1 MIKQKLM
8 IFILIL
14 LLSFLITSCDKAIT
28 AVHTTNEIDIVI
40 DEWSKKDIKTDSL
53 LPYFEGTVVL
63 YFIDDIQIYD
73 LNQHNKPL
81 YDQYRTLEVEIY
93 GTDATMTRYYD
104 IYILSEYSPRQKY
117 EIRINGVDLEFLER
131 DNFMESV
138 ISINQEDKIILE
150 NIDSRIRGRGN
161 STFYA
166 HEKKSLKV
174 EFSEPI
180 EVMGLNRSSSFNLVA
195 MHGDKSL
202 MRDALAHLLSGMISL
217 EKIKNIRYVSLYIND
232 QYHGLYLLI
241 EDRKHIKIDE
251 NIEELQFALEIDQR
265 VDWEPWRYE
274 ETPFFQVQD
283 LFYVIKRPFNPSVEE
298 YDSISSYIENLVF
311 ELRNGQ
317 LDENKVDILNWVK
330 FIFINEY
337 FKNVDSWGLS
347 VFLYKQANAPLKFG
361 PVWDFDLSLG
371 NADYVN
377 DEYNSPEGYWLINHP
392 VASLVKYSMRIS
404 EMENAYNEFIMNF
417 YNEKFPIWIKV
428 IDSLYLAVKD
438 YALENFSRWPILNEY
453 VWPNPEFLL
462 TETYDEQFEF
472 VRYFLHERLLWM
484 SKDIYN

>member
-28 AVHTTNEIDIVI
+28 AVHTTTEIDIVI

-63 YFIDDIQIYD
+63 YFIDDVQIYD

-93 GTDATMTRYYD
+93 GTDATITRYYD

-117 EIRINGVDLEFLER
+117 EIRINGVDLEFLKR

-150 NIDSRIRGRGN
+150 NVDSRIRGRGN
-161 STFYA
+161 STFFT

-174 EFSEPI
+174 EFSEPVEI
-180 EVMGLNRSSSFNLVA
+180 MGLNRSSSFNLVA

-202 MRDALAHLLSGMISL
+202 MRDALAHLLSEMISL
-217 EKIKNIRYVSLYIND
+217 EKIKNIRYISLYIND

-251 NIEELQFALEIDQR
+251 NIQELQFALEIDQR
-265 VDWEPWRYE
+265 VNWEPLQYE
-274 ETPFFQVQD
+274 ETPFFQVED
-283 LFYVIKRPFNPSVEE
+283 LFYVIKRPFNPSV
-298 YDSISSYIENLVF
+298 D
-311 ELRNGQ
+311 
-317 LDENKVDILNWVK
+317 
-330 FIFINEY
+330 
-337 FKNVDSWGLS
+337 
-347 VFLYKQANAPLKFG
+347 
-361 PVWDFDLSLG
+361 DLSL
-371 NADYVN
+371 
-377 DEYNSPEGYWLINHP
+377 IH
-392 VASLVKYSMRIS
+392 I
-404 EMENAYNEFIMNF
+404 
-417 YNEKFPIWIKV
+417 
-428 IDSLYLAVKD
+428 
-438 YALENFSRWPILNEY
+438 
-453 VWPNPEFLL
+453 
-462 TETYDEQFEF
+462 
-472 VRYFLHERLLWM
+472 
-484 SKDIYN
+484 